1 MDAVF
6 SFHSPE
12 SIAPVICAKSDKHGT
27 MLDSLKLDMIF
38 ITQNNNCNA
47 IYSNVKYFVAQE
59 ELNCNHICDLNLI

>member
-47 IYSNVKYFVAQE
+47 IVM
-59 ELNCNHICDLNLI
+59 LNISLPKRNLIVIIFVILI